1 MVDEQKL
8 AGMISGLKK
17 HQSPKETPRIVL
29 LQERVV
35 VIDAGRVLNC
45 LERLVRVGEVGLRVC
60 GVVEGAQ
67 LKVGNHRI
75 HDRRPRQDVDPVRAL
90 EHRTF

>member
-1 MVDEQKL
+1 MKKAKRVQLTCFCIVLKISNSVSTACDWYCLGQLTTAEVSPSKRRYHTLMVDEQKL

-35 VIDAGRVLNC
+35 VI
-45 LERLVRVGEVGLRVC
+45 
-60 GVVEGAQ
+60 
-67 LKVGNHRI
+67 
-75 HDRRPRQDVDPVRAL
+75 
-90 EHRTF
+90 